1 MLHHVRLSLVVPTV
15 AFLVAAGGCSSP
27 VPAPTSFETY
37 NAKDGSF
44 QCEYPADWEADG
56 GGKGYYWAKFTKGTA
71 EIAVDVQVSGSL
83 MGDIAASGMSMA
95 LPGVKLSPEEM
106 EAEAPVAKVHQ
117 IEKDQVAEQ
126 MGNYA
131 EQPPQAVRP
140 KLGDT
145 RKSEFTAAAFGGAIH
160 GYRVTCLSRD
170 KRIRVVCKC
179 SESDWQTL
187 QPAFDR
193 IVESLAYGKAEI
205 GR

>member
-1 MLHHVRLSLVVPTV
+1 VRIPGRL
-15 AFLVAAGGCSSP
+15 GGRRRGQG
-27 VPAPTSFETY
+27 V
-37 NAKDGSF
+37 
-44 QCEYPADWEADG
+44 
-56 GGKGYYWAKFTKGTA
+56 
-71 EIAVDVQVSGSL
+71 
-83 MGDIAASGMSMA
+83 
-95 LPGVKLSPEEM
+95 LP
-106 EAEAPVAKVHQ
+106 EAPVAKVHQ

-140 KLGDT
+140 KLGDA
-145 RKSEFTAAAFGGAIH
+145 RKSEFTAAAFGGSIH

-193 IVESLAYGKAEI
+193 IVESLAYGKAEV